1 MPTYVL
7 LTTLTAEGGHTLH
20 AHPERML
27 EVNREISE
35 FGCKVLRCWARTI
48 SSPSSTRPTMRPS
61 LTFP

>member
-27 EVNREISE
+27 EVNQEITE
-35 FGCKVLRCWARTI
+35 FGCTVVSQYESRRAGFHPVSLLRLAFRR
-48 SSPSSTRPTMRPS
+48 S
-61 LTFP
+61 

>member
-27 EVNREISE
+27 EVNKEINE
-35 FGCKVLRCWARTI
+35 LPLQGRDWQ
-48 SSPSSTRPTMRPS
+48 RPAICRVR
-61 LTFP
+61 